1 MSDTPLTQPTGR
13 IELKLHKASQ
23 LFHTLDP
30 SPFRES
36 DLAPEAEE
44 YIVNSALELPKTA
57 PIEIVIH
64 LPWDEFSQ
72 SSASDL
78 AGAIKGYF
86 AHRADAMASEMRE
99 LFKTGRLAALVALIV
114 LSFCLVFAWFIGSTL
129 KEGPFT
135 QILQESFVIFGWV
148 AIWKPSDIFLYSW
161 PPLARRRKLLRRL
174 AEATV
179 TVDGEAPNP
188 T

>member
-1 MSDTPLTQPTGR
+1 MSNAPQTEPRQR
-13 IELKLHKASQ
+13 IELKLRKASQ

-36 DLAPEAEE
+36 DLAHEAEE
-44 YIVNSALELPKTA
+44 YIVDWALELPPSA
-57 PIEIVIH
+57 PIEIIIH

-72 SSASDL
+72 APTSDISR
-78 AGAIKGYF
+78 AIKGYF
-86 AHRADAMASEMRE
+86 HIRSNAISTEMRE
-99 LFKTGRLAALVALIV
+99 LFRTGRLAALVALIV
-114 LSFCLVFAWFIGSTL
+114 LSFCLGFAWFIGSSL
-129 KEGPFT
+129 KEGPLS

-148 AIWKPSDIFLYSW
+148 AIWHPANIFLYSW

-188 T
+188 A